1 MANAGLM
8 VSDARRQE
16 IYTEMETLRVKRIAK
31 KETIEALKASLEKER
46 EDFKAM
52 NNRLECLLLELAG
65 QQNLF

>member
-1 MANAGLM
+1 M
-8 VSDARRQE
+8 VSEERRKE

-46 EDFKAM
+46 EDFKAV
-52 NNRLECLLLELAG
+52 NNRLEYLLLELAG

>member
-1 MANAGLM
+1 M
-8 VSDARRQE
+8 VSEERRKE

-52 NNRLECLLLELAG
+52 NNRLEYLLLELAG

>member
-1 MANAGLM
+1 M

>member
-1 MANAGLM
+1 M
-8 VSDARRQE
+8 VSEERRKE

-31 KETIEALKASLEKER
+31 KEAIEALKASLEKER

-52 NNRLECLLLELAG
+52 NNRLEYLLLELAG